1 MMTRLCILLF
11 RWFAQVLRGRQF
23 RSHILRSLILVQL
36 AESVHAYF
44 IC

>member
-23 RSHILRSLILVQL
+23 RSSTQL
-36 AESVHAYF
+36 KF
-44 IC
+44 IEKWQLKAGLK